1 MTQAFVR
8 TLNYPRLT
16 TLLAALSA
24 AALLMGAA
32 LAGWWGALLGVLA
45 ATLLAGLAFWNAP
58 HMILASCRPSPVD
71 DRTAPRLMGIVRAEA
86 KRARLP
92 LPRVYLSHDAE
103 PNALTAGH
111 GPENAAV
118 AVTTGLCRH
127 LSSAE
132 LAGVVAHELAHVRH
146 HDSFFVM
153 VAAVA
158 TGALTGLAAL
168 LLLLLAGQLVPLG
181 TVAWIIA
188 ALPVAGLAAL
198 LQMANQR
205 ALEFA
210 ADHWAASRHGA
221 AGSLAR
227 ALRRL
232 EGNTEAEAGSL
243 TRRWRELIS
252 SHPPTRERIRRLGPS
267 SPIS

>member
-1 MTQAFVR
+1 VTQAFVR
-8 TLNYPRLT
+8 ALNYPRLT

-168 LLLLLAGQLVPLG
+168 VLLLLAGHLVPLG

-198 LQMANQR
+198 LR
-205 ALEFA
+205 YR
-210 ADHWAASRHGA
+210 WPGW
-221 AGSLAR
+221 
-227 ALRRL
+227 RRFC
-232 EGNTEAEAGSL
+232 
-243 TRRWRELIS
+243 RW
-252 SHPPTRERIRRLGPS
+252 
-267 SPIS
+267 PI